1 MTRQVAAMTDQH
13 GQVIAWVTP
22 QADGSPD
29 PLLTSVMQRCLDRDA
44 ELARRE
50 AIRSGKFI
58 NWVIPQSDGSPDK
71 MEPVPSGTWNISD
84 RH

>member
-1 MTRQVAAMTDQH
+1 MTRKVAAMTDQH

-29 PLLTSVMQRCLDRDA
+29 SLLTSVMQRCLERDFT
-44 ELARRE
+44 EMARRE
-50 AIRSGKFI
+50 AIRSGK
-58 NWVIPQSDGSPDK
+58 
-71 MEPVPSGTWNISD
+71 MESVPTETWNISD

>member
-29 PLLTSVMQRCLDRDA
+29 PLLASVVQRCLDRDAA

-50 AIRSGKFI
+50 AIRSGKM
-58 NWVIPQSDGSPDK
+58 K
-71 MEPVPSGTWNISD
+71 PVPAETWNISD

>member
-1 MTRQVAAMTDQH
+1 MTRKVAAMADQH

-29 PLLTSVMQRCLDRDA
+29 SLLTSVMQRCLERDA
-44 ELARRE
+44 AEMARRE
-50 AIRSGKFI
+50 AIRSGKMD
-58 NWVIPQSDGSPDK
+58 S
-71 MEPVPSGTWNISD
+71 VPAETWNISD

>member
-1 MTRQVAAMTDQH
+1 MTRKVAAMTDQH

-29 PLLTSVMQRCLDRDA
+29 PLLTSVTQRCLDRDAA

-50 AIRSGKFI
+50 AIRSGK
-58 NWVIPQSDGSPDK
+58 
-71 MEPVPSGTWNISD
+71 MEPVPAETWNISD